1 MRTFANSVQVARLSW
16 VLYTQ
21 GITDAKAHLEPLKY
35 VVKGINY
42 GYREVQTSL
51 DTIVLLNGAIKDGK
65 LKATKAKGF
74 VVA

>member
-1 MRTFANSVQVARLSW
+1 MRTFASSKECSRLAWS
-16 VLYTQ
+16 LYTN
-21 GITDAKAHLEPLKY
+21 GIEDAKAYLEPLKY
-35 VVKGINY
+35 VVNKINY
-42 GYREVQTSL
+42 GYREVQVAL